1 MKSVSGHILGGKL
14 KNYIS
19 CEKEGLTRTE
29 FVNFYRSVINHQKNQ
44 NEALTVLFF
53 RVRIYVYLLRRKYF

>member
-19 CEKEGLTRTE
+19 CDKEGLTRQE
-29 FVNFYRSVINHQKNQ
+29 FLNFYSSVLNHQKNQ

-53 RVRIYVYLLRRKYF
+53 RV